1 MSEYRDLIMGTNA
14 MWPGKKSV
22 SNEFN
27 GFLDAGT
34 SITGELRFSGTLRI
48 DGNIH
53 GSITTPDRLIVGEKA
68 VVHADIKAGEVA
80 ILGTV
85 SGNIECER
93 SLQICPSGRL
103 RGDVQTPKLVIEDGG
118 VFEGLSRCVK
128 GSEQDQLQLEETTKG
143 QSEVGKELIG

>member
-1 MSEYRDLIMGTNA
+1 
-14 MWPGKKSV
+14 MWPGKKSA

-53 GSITTPDRLIVGEKA
+53 GSITTPDLLIVGEKA

-93 SLQICPSGRL
+93 SLQICPGGTL
-103 RGDVQTPKLVIEDGG
+103 RGDVQTPKFVIEEGG
-118 VFEGLSRCVK
+118 VFEGLSRGAK
-128 GSEQDQLQLEETTKG
+128 DSEQDPMQLEETTK
-143 QSEVGKELIG
+143 SPYEV